1 MDRVP
6 SFDDVD
12 LSAVLRISLTAETR
26 QRLDEVGHRIDL
38 LRMPAD
44 ERGWIIGNGTQAVA
58 DGQPLPLP
66 LPLALGTALGR
77 HYEPSDWLELALDVW
92 YAGRGRLR
100 VTASGGGLLLPGRP
114 RHASGRRG
122 WMAST
127 IRDPVAQCARSGT

>member
-6 SFDDVD
+6 SFGDVD
-12 LSAVLRISLTAETR
+12 LSAVLGISLTAETR

-58 DGQPLPLP
+58 DGQPLPL
-66 LPLALGTALGR
+66 ALGTALGR

-100 VTASGGGLLLPGRP
+100 LTAAVEVA
-114 RHASGRRG
+114 AS
-122 WMAST
+122 
-127 IRDPVAQCARSGT
+127 AR